1 MDNNGIVKVANATQ
15 QMPSFFANNE
25 SFELGMKMGN
35 VFADSDFVP
44 DTYKKKPG
52 NCLIAIN
59 LANRIGADPLMVMQN
74 LVVIHGH
81 PSWSS
86 TFLIACINA
95 SGKCS
100 PLRYEFWGK
109 QGQDN
114 WSCRAYAVDKE
125 GEILHGTW
133 VSIGL
138 AKQEGWYSKSG
149 SKWKTMPEQMLR
161 YRAAAWFQRAY
172 FPELSL
178 GIRTKEEIEDA
189 DAVEITDL
197 PTDAEKLQQELEKA
211 QQQEAEEA
219 NSQSL
224 GMDNG
229 EQKEETKSTD
239 KQPSK
244 EQKPA
249 ENKENTAQTKP
260 KAQPM
265 GKQKVPDIFNQQ

>member
-1 MDNNGIVKVANATQ
+1 MDNGIVKVANATQ

-25 SFELGMKMGN
+25 SFELGMKMAN
-35 VFADSDFVP
+35 VFAGSDFVP

-74 LVVIHGH
+74 LVIIYGR

-100 PLRYEFWGK
+100 PLRYEFWGQ

-114 WSCRAYAVDKE
+114 WSCRAYAIDKD
-125 GEILHGTW
+125 GEILKGTW
-133 VSIGL
+133 VSIAL
-138 AKQEGWYSKSG
+138 AKQEGWYQKNG

-178 GIRTKEEIEDA
+178 GIRTQEEIEDA

-197 PTDAEKLQQELEKA
+197 PTDAEKLQAELEKA
-211 QQQEAEEA
+211 QQQELTEA

-224 GMDNG
+224 GMNNG
-229 EQKEETKSTD
+229 EQKEETKPSD
-239 KQPSK
+239 KQLSE
-244 EQKPA
+244 EQKPQQNA
-249 ENKENTAQTKP
+249 SNAAQTKP

-265 GKQKVPDIFNQQ
+265 DKQEMPDIFK

>member
-1 MDNNGIVKVANATQ
+1 MDNGIVKVANATQ

-25 SFELGMKMGN
+25 SFELGMKMAN
-35 VFADSDFVP
+35 VFAGSDFVP

-74 LVVIHGH
+74 LVIIYGR

-100 PLRYEFWGK
+100 PLRYEFWGQ

-114 WSCRAYAVDKE
+114 WSCRAYAIDKD
-125 GEILHGTW
+125 GEILKGTW
-133 VSIGL
+133 VSIAL
-138 AKQEGWYSKSG
+138 AKQEGWYQKNG

-178 GIRTKEEIEDA
+178 GIRTQEEIEDA

-197 PTDAEKLQQELEKA
+197 PTDAEKLQAELEKA
-211 QQQEAEEA
+211 QQQETAEA

-224 GMDNG
+224 DMNNG
-229 EQKEETKSTD
+229 ESKEETKPAD
-239 KQPSK
+239 KAPSEEK
-244 EQKPA
+244 KDPQKG
-249 ENKENTAQTKP
+249 ENTAQTKS
-260 KAQPM
+260 KVQPM
-265 GKQKVPDIFNQQ
+265 GKQKVPDMFNQQ